1 MPTISIITPAYNCE
15 KYLEEAVDSVLA
27 QTITDWEMLIIDDCS
42 VDNTYSCMQKLAQR
56 DSRIRIFRNTQNAGA
71 AATRNYGIRQ
81 AKGRWI
87 AFLDSDDLWRKDK
100 LHKQIALLDKYPE
113 ASFLFTGSAFIE
125 DDGMTIAH
133 TLHVPEKVSRRKLL
147 GQNVISC
154 SSVLI
159 KRELMLK
166 HPMPEE
172 DGIHED
178 FATWL
183 SVLTEVPLAYSV
195 DEPLLIYRRAL
206 ASKSGEKGKSA
217 RMNWQTYIHA
227 GIPLRKRI
235 FCMVGYTFHGL
246 YKYQQLWW
254 RSYRLM
260 MRKER
265 FKKLFL
271 MVMTVILLFL
281 WTAAFS
287 YAWFHYY
294 NFRRVIG
301 RRYFFWG
308 YVTLLA
314 LYAALNLLIGKVFS
328 AFRVIHQQWI
338 EIVLSHGYT
347 VILANA
353 ATYLELALI
362 GRWKFMMYITPM
374 LAVTAVNFLTG
385 LIWSALLRWLYA
397 NIYPA
402 HEVLLIYGKQ
412 NTAALER
419 ELNSQRERY
428 HLKTKLPLN
437 AGKEKI
443 IREINRHE
451 SVMLGDM
458 SPADREFYIQYC
470 YEHKKRCYCQTT
482 LSDILLM
489 SSEKL
494 SLSDMTLQLF
504 RNCGL
509 TVEQRIVKRL
519 FDICLS
525 LLVMTAFSWLYLL
538 IILFIKLTDGGPVL
552 TWQECLTRNGK
563 HFRQYKFR
571 TTPAGNTELNPTE
584 WIRGGYFLMISHLD
598 ELPQFFNVLKGE
610 MSVVGP
616 YPERVLTAEKYEKN
630 HPEFAYRL
638 SVKAGLTGYAKVH
651 GKYSSSKK
659 NQLKMDFYYIQNYSF
674 ALDLSIMAA
683 TLKVLLEPH
692 RQSRKK
698 EP

>member
-15 KYLEEAVDSVLA
+15 KYLEEAVESVLA
-27 QTITDWEMLIIDDCS
+27 QTMQDCEMLIIDDCS
-42 VDNTYSCMQKLAQR
+42 SDNTYDCMEKLAQR
-56 DSRIRIFRNTQNAGA
+56 DKRIRIFRNIQNTGA

-81 AKGRWI
+81 AKGQWI
-87 AFLDSDDLWRKDK
+87 AFLDSDDLWRKEK
-100 LHKQIALLDKYPE
+100 LQKQMAILEKHRE
-113 ASFLFTGSAFIE
+113 ATFLFTGSAFIE

-133 TLHVPEKVSRRKLL
+133 TLHVPEKVNRRRLL
-147 GQNVISC
+147 RQNVISC

-159 KRELMLK
+159 QRELMMK
-166 HPMPEE
+166 YPMPEE

-183 SVLTEVPLAYSV
+183 SILTEVPWAYSV

-206 ASKSGEKGKSA
+206 ASKSGKKGKSA
-217 RMNWQTYIHA
+217 QMNWQTYIKA
-227 GIPLRKRI
+227 GVPLRQRI
-235 FCMVGYTFHGL
+235 FCMTGYTFHGL
-246 YKYQQLWW
+246 YKYSQLWW

-271 MVMTVILLFL
+271 MVMTAILLFV
-281 WTAAFS
+281 WTAAFC
-287 YAWFHYY
+287 YVWFHYY
-294 NFRRVIG
+294 NFRKVIG

-314 LYAALNLLIGKVFS
+314 LYAALNLLVGKVFS

-338 EIVLSHGYT
+338 EVVLSHGYT
-347 VILANA
+347 VILVNV

-362 GRWKFMMYITPM
+362 GRWKFMMYATPM

-385 LIWSALLRWLYA
+385 LIWSALVRWLYA

-412 NTAALER
+412 NTASLEQ
-419 ELNSQRERY
+419 ELHNRKEEY
-428 HLKTKLPLN
+428 HLKTRLPLD
-437 AGKEKI
+437 AGREKI
-443 IREINRHE
+443 TREIRRHE

-458 SPADREFYIQYC
+458 PSEDREFYIRYC
-470 YEHKKRCYCQTT
+470 YENKKRCYCQTT

-489 SSEKL
+489 SSEKV

-509 TVEQRIVKRL
+509 TVEQRMVKRL
-519 FDICLS
+519 FDICFS
-525 LLVMTAFSWLYLL
+525 LVIMGAFSWLYLL
-538 IILFIKLTDGGPVL
+538 IALYIKITDGGPVL
-552 TWQECLTRNGK
+552 IWQECLTRNGK

-571 TTPAGNTELNPTE
+571 TTPVGNTEINPTQ
-584 WIRGGYFLMISHLD
+584 WIRGGHFLMVSHLD
-598 ELPQFFNVLKGE
+598 ELPQFLNVFRGE

-616 YPERVLTAEKYEKN
+616 YPERVHMAEKYEKN

-674 ALDLSIMAA
+674 ALDLSILAA

-692 RQSRKK
+692 SR
-698 EP
+698 

>member
-15 KYLEEAVDSVLA
+15 KYLEEAVNSVLV
-27 QTITDWEMLIIDDCS
+27 QTMQDWELLIIDDCS
-42 VDNTYSCMQKLAQR
+42 GDNTYSCMQKLAKK
-56 DSRIRIFRNTQNAGA
+56 DSRIRIFQNTQNSGA
-71 AATRNYGIRQ
+71 AATRNYGIHQ
-81 AKGRWI
+81 AKGQWI
-87 AFLDSDDLWRKDK
+87 AFLDSDDLWRKEK
-100 LHKQIALLDKYPE
+100 LEKQMAVLKKHQE
-113 ASFLFTGSAFIE
+113 AAFLFTGSAFIE

-133 TLHVPEKVSRRKLL
+133 TLHVPERVNRQKLL
-147 GQNVISC
+147 KQNVISC

-159 KRELMLK
+159 RKELMLK
-166 HPMPEE
+166 FPMPEE

-183 SVLTEVPLAYSV
+183 SILSEVPWAYSV

-206 ASKSGEKGKSA
+206 ASKSGKKGKSA
-217 RMNWQTYIHA
+217 RMNWQTYIKA
-227 GIPLRKRI
+227 GVPAGKRI
-235 FCMVGYTFHGL
+235 FCMASYTFHGL
-246 YKYQQLWW
+246 YKYSLLWW

-271 MVMTVILLFL
+271 MVMTALLIFL
-281 WTAAFS
+281 WTAVFS

-314 LYAALNLLIGKVFS
+314 LYAALNLLVGKVFS

-338 EIVLSHGYT
+338 EVVLSHGYT
-347 VILANA
+347 VILVNI

-362 GRWKFMMYITPM
+362 GRWKFMMYAAPM
-374 LAVTAVNFLTG
+374 LAVTTVNFLTG
-385 LIWSALLRWLYA
+385 LIWSVLVRWLYA

-412 NTAALER
+412 STASLEQ
-419 ELNSQRERY
+419 ELQNQNERY
-428 HLKTKLPLN
+428 HLKTRLSLET
-437 AGKEKI
+437 GREKI
-443 IREINRHE
+443 TREIQIHE

-458 SPADREFYIQYC
+458 PSEDREFYIRYC
-470 YEHKKRCYCQTT
+470 YEHKKRCYCQTN

-489 SSEKL
+489 SAEKV

-509 TVEQRIVKRL
+509 TVEQRMAKRL
-519 FDICLS
+519 FDICFS
-525 LLVMTAFSWLYLL
+525 LLIMGAFSWLYLL
-538 IILFIKLTDGGPVL
+538 IALYIKIADGGSVL
-552 TWQECLTRNGK
+552 TWQECLTRNGQ

-571 TTPAGNTELNPTE
+571 TTPMGNTELNPTE
-584 WIRGGYFLMISHLD
+584 WIKGGHFLMVSHLD
-598 ELPQFFNVLKGE
+598 ELPQFLNVLRGE

-616 YPERVLTAEKYEKN
+616 YPERYQIAEKYEKN

-674 ALDLSIMAA
+674 ALDLSILAA

-692 RQSRKK
+692 K
-698 EP
+698 

>member
-1 MPTISIITPAYNCE
+1 MPKISIITPAYNCE

-27 QTITDWEMLIIDDCS
+27 QTTQDWELLIIDDCS
-42 VDNTYSCMQKLAQR
+42 KDHTYRCMQKLAER
-56 DSRIRIFRNTQNAGA
+56 DSRIRIFKNTQNAGA
-71 AATRNYGIRQ
+71 AATRNFGIRQ
-81 AKGRWI
+81 AKGQWI
-87 AFLDSDDLWRKDK
+87 AFLDSDDLWKKEK
-100 LHKQIALLDKYPE
+100 LEKQMNFLEKYPE

-133 TLHVPEKVSRRKLL
+133 TLHVPERVNRRRLL

-159 KRELMLK
+159 RRELMLEF
-166 HPMPEE
+166 PMPEE

-183 SVLTEVPLAYSV
+183 GILSKVPWAYGM

-217 RMNWQTYIHA
+217 QMNWRTYIKA
-227 GIPLRKRI
+227 EVPLLPRI
-235 FCMVGYTFHGL
+235 FCMASYTFHGL
-246 YKYQQLWW
+246 YKYSQLWW

-271 MVMTVILLFL
+271 MVMTAVLLFM
-281 WTAAFS
+281 WTASFS

-294 NFRRVIG
+294 NFRNVIG
-301 RRYFFWG
+301 RRYYFWG
-308 YVTLLA
+308 YVALLA
-314 LYAALNLLIGKVFS
+314 LYAALNLLVGKVFS

-338 EIVLSHGYT
+338 EVVLSHGYT
-347 VILANA
+347 VILVNI

-362 GRWKFMMYITPM
+362 GRWKFMMYAAPM
-374 LAVTAVNFLTG
+374 WAVTAVNFLAG
-385 LIWSALLRWLYA
+385 IIWSALVRRLYA

-412 NTAALER
+412 STASLEK
-419 ELNSQRERY
+419 ELLNQRERY
-428 HLKTKLPLN
+428 HLKTRISLDTER
-437 AGKEKI
+437 EKI
-443 IREINRHE
+443 IREIQRHE

-458 SPADREFYIQYC
+458 PPEDREFYIRYC

-482 LSDILLM
+482 LTDILLM
-489 SSEKL
+489 SSEKV

-509 TVEQRIVKRL
+509 TVEQRTVKRL
-519 FDICLS
+519 FDIIFS
-525 LLVMTAFSWLYLL
+525 LIIMVAFSWLYLL
-538 IILFIKLTDGGPVL
+538 IALYIKIADGGPVL
-552 TWQECLTRNGK
+552 TSKECLTKNGR

-571 TTPAGNTELNPTE
+571 TTPVGNTEINPTE
-584 WIRGGYFLMISHLD
+584 WIRGGHFLMASHLD
-598 ELPQFFNVLKGE
+598 ELPQFLNIFRGE

-616 YPERVLTAEKYEKN
+616 YPEKVQMAEKYGKK
-630 HPEFAYRL
+630 HPEAAYRL
-638 SVKAGLTGYAKVH
+638 AVKAGLTGYAKVH
-651 GKYSSSKK
+651 GKYSSSRE

-674 ALDLSIMAA
+674 GLDLRILAA
-683 TLKVLLEPH
+683 TLKVVLEPEG
-692 RQSRKK
+692 KN
-698 EP
+698 